1 VEERSHSRR
10 QLPPADHLLLRKPIT
25 GIAGSR
31 ASAASGHAAAAPPSN
46 DMNSRRLMAALTRSP
61 RRQRASSVDGIS
73 MPSNCEQQA
82 YHWRSPS
89 WAKYTIVN
97 IRWKRTQRDFSG
109 NLLKTAKIKGSI
121 NSTPLTFHK

>member
-1 VEERSHSRR
+1 MQLLCTLRDHCRQGPRNTRYQADATPYLDRSFTGWIAPACGWRTHS
-10 QLPPADHLLLRKPIT
+10 IT
-25 GIAGSR
+25 S
-31 ASAASGHAAAAPPSN
+31 SA
-46 DMNSRRLMAALTRSP
+46 RV
-61 RRQRASSVDGIS
+61 SSVGGTV

>member
-1 VEERSHSRR
+1 VSAPAGGPPAAEKADHWHRR
-10 QLPPADHLLLRKPIT
+10 QPRKRRERPRGRRAAEQRYELAAFDGRAHSIT
-25 GIAGSR
+25 S
-31 ASAASGHAAAAPPSN
+31 SA
-46 DMNSRRLMAALTRSP
+46 RV
-61 RRQRASSVDGIS
+61 SSVGGTV